1 MDALLPAFIAA
12 GLAEIG
18 DRTQLLA
25 ILLAV
30 HFRRPGLVIAGI
42 AVAALA
48 NSLLAAF
55 AGTMLHDLINHRAI
69 ALMLAVGLMLAG
81 AGTFWRPRAPV
92 LASYGRIGVFG
103 TAALAFFILEFGDKT
118 QLLTMTIAARVD
130 SFVLAGLGAAAGIV
144 LANVPAVMLAGEWPR
159 RVPLRPI
166 RIGIGLFFI
175 VVGAVVAVGAL
186 RIG

>member
-1 MDALLPAFIAA
+1 LDALLPAFIAA

-30 HFRRPGLVIAGI
+30 HFRRPGPVIAGI

-55 AGTMLHDLINHRAI
+55 AGTTLHDVINHRAI
-69 ALMLAVGLMLAG
+69 ALMLAVGLVLAG
-81 AGTFWRPRAPV
+81 AGAFWRPRPPV
-92 LASYGRIGVFG
+92 LASYGRIGAFG

-130 SFVLAGLGAAAGIV
+130 SFLLAGLGATAGIV
-144 LANVPAVMLAGEWPR
+144 LANIPAVLLANEWPR
-159 RVPLRPI
+159 IVPLRPI
-166 RIGIGLFFI
+166 RLAIGTIFFVIGT
-175 VVGAVVAVGAL
+175 VVASGAL